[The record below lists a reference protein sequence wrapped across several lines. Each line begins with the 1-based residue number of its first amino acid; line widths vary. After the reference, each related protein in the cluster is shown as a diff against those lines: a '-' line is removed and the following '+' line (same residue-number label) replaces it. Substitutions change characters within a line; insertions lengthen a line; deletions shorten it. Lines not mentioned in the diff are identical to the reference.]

1 VKLWTVRIEQAE
13 IERELGKA
21 DRALDVLAVI
31 RSEALREKD
40 WHVVA
45 SATGHILVCYKHLY
59 QNTRNESYLSA
70 MAAEVNWALELPI
83 PEMDKA
89 VLWLRKSD
97 VAFALGNL
105 TDAEAL
111 RVQACEM
118 VEKNSLS
125 EAEYLG
131 HLAEVK
137 AMCGKLMEAEYL
149 FGCAATILEGTRRHR
164 SFNQVSLEC
173 GMFARRAKLAALQKR
188 YWCASRYFLR
198 GYHLALIYKYRY
210 GMGQRLRQYHDALLS
225 IIDLYSG
232 HLTQAAGADISS
244 VLNSQAMPHPEPS
257 SKSDSQTAQVIIDR
271 LRTVFSRKWPRRF
284 GQ

>member
-1 VKLWTVRIEQAE
+1 MCKEYQRGHSAKIWAVRIEQAE

-21 DRALDVLAVI
+21 DRALDALAVI

-40 WHVVA
+40 WHAVA

-59 QNTRNESYLSA
+59 QNTRNESYLSD
-70 MAAEVNWALELPI
+70 MTAEVNWALELPV

-97 VAFALGNL
+97 VAFALGRL
-105 TDAEAL
+105 TEAEAF
-111 RVQACEM
+111 RVRACEM

-125 EAEYLG
+125 EVEYLG

-137 AMCGKLMEAEYL
+137 AIRGKLMDAECL
-149 FGCAATILEGTRRHR
+149 FRRAAFILDGIPSHQ
-164 SFNQVSLEC
+164 SFNRVSLEC

-188 YWCASRYFLR
+188 YWCASRYFLY

-210 GMGQRLRQYHDALLS
+210 GMGQRLRQYHDALLALLS
-225 IIDLYSG
+225 MYI
-232 HLTQAAGADISS
+232 
-244 VLNSQAMPHPEPS
+244 
-257 SKSDSQTAQVIIDR
+257 
-271 LRTVFSRKWPRRF
+271 
-284 GQ
+284 